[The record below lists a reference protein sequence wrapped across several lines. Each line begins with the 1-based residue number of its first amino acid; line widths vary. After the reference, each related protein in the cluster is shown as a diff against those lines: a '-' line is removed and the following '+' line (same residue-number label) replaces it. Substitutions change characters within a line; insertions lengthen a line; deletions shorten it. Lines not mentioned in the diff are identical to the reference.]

1 MSQLKQPYIKNEM
14 ERPALSN
21 PESSR
26 FILNALFLVF
36 LIFTQTLMFTRENND
51 DFGRLSWRLG
61 LQFKWSKQGVDKSFL
76 CV

>member
-1 MSQLKQPYIKNEM
+1 MGQLKRPYIKNEM

-21 PESSR
+21 PESSW

-36 LIFTQTLMFTRENND
+36 LIFTQALMFTRENND

-61 LQFKWSKQGVDKSFL
+61 RQFKWSKQGVDKSFL

>member
-21 PESSR
+21 PESSW

-61 LQFKWSKQGVDKSFL
+61 RPFKWSKQGVDKSFL